1 MNYLR
6 HLEGFVTN
14 EISADS
20 VSPQLTLKVWLA
32 ALVLFQACP
41 SPADGPAGDFL
52 HALVIYFPLTLD
64 CFNVLFPQP
73 KSEDAFSRITCL
85 PWCAKAKSVS
95 KRTKVI

>member
-1 MNYLR
+1 M
-6 HLEGFVTN
+6 TN

-52 HALVIYFPLTLD
+52 HALIIYFPLTLD
-64 CFNVLFPQP
+64 CFNVLFLQP
-73 KSEDAFSRITCL
+73 KSEDAFSVSHVCL
-85 PWCAKAKSVS
+85 GVLRLSLSAKEQK
-95 KRTKVI
+95 